1 MVDGSLGGAC
11 EDWAA
16 LPDAHSKTQIAGLAA
31 GARASCAVGSA
42 AQGLKRSCSLSGS
55 AFAEQRRDSAA
66 GHGGL
71 FARKMSH
78 GNVLSRTNTSPHLQG
93 VTTPQRCQA
102 RRGSLSAMLRMSAPT
117 ADGGGGAY
125 RVAEG
130 RAGGGGGRR
139 AAGGRT
145 ARVVAP
151 EQARD
156 SLPEVVGEEV
166 ASDGDDDDDA
176 EMPPVDV

>member
-1 MVDGSLGGAC
+1 M
-11 EDWAA
+11 
-16 LPDAHSKTQIAGLAA
+16 
-31 GARASCAVGSA
+31 GSA

-117 ADGGGGAY
+117 ADGGGGAAAARY
-125 RVAEG
+125 A
-130 RAGGGGGRR
+130 AGGGPPRR

-151 EQARD
+151 EESRD

>member
-1 MVDGSLGGAC
+1 MVVAC
-11 EDWAA
+11 
-16 LPDAHSKTQIAGLAA
+16 PGL
-31 GARASCAVGSA
+31 
-42 AQGLKRSCSLSGS
+42 
-55 AFAEQRRDSAA
+55 
-66 GHGGL
+66 
-71 FARKMSH
+71 
-78 GNVLSRTNTSPHLQG
+78 
-93 VTTPQRCQA
+93 
-102 RRGSLSAMLRMSAPT
+102 
-117 ADGGGGAY
+117 
-125 RVAEG
+125 
-130 RAGGGGGRR
+130 RR

>member
-1 MVDGSLGGAC
+1 M
-11 EDWAA
+11 
-16 LPDAHSKTQIAGLAA
+16 
-31 GARASCAVGSA
+31 GSA

-102 RRGSLSAMLRMSAPT
+102 LRLALRHAPDVGADGRRRRRRGGGAVRGRRGSSAAR
-117 ADGGGGAY
+117 
-125 RVAEG
+125 RV
-130 RAGGGGGRR
+130 GGRHASWR
-139 AAGGRT
+139 PRT
-145 ARVVAP
+145 
-151 EQARD
+151 RD

-166 ASDGDDDDDA
+166 ASDGDDDDA